1 MFAQTNMADKSKI
14 LSLLDSGLVPTNYI
28 LVLSGTLSECA
39 CLNQLPAAGNRID
52 KSPETNCA
60 FTCCQNNQDIFFC
73 DWEHFCECLFSSEQ
87 QDYGAQVS
95 ELMPCES
102 ERCRLNANIGLIVET

>member
-1 MFAQTNMADKSKI
+1 MFAQMNMADKSKI
-14 LSLLDSGLVPTNYI
+14 HSLLDSGLVPTNYI

-60 FTCCQNNQDIFFC
+60 FTCCQNNQDIFFVTGNI
-73 DWEHFCECLFSSEQ
+73 FVNASSRQ
-87 QDYGAQVS
+87 NNKITVHKFLSWCHVNLKDAIWMQTLGW
-95 ELMPCES
+95 L
-102 ERCRLNANIGLIVET
+102 